1 MLPLLRMGLEQTRLY
16 EHIWGEFCDFAY
28 VFTEARRA
36 LAFHGKLDVQRDGRI
51 ALRDL
56 LVIRSAAHEPHER
69 AEAIRQL
76 QSTIAGTQWRADNPS
91 LHRTQWTSESFRL
104 MLISRTTGEGVA
116 ATHLLL
122 FLGADDRDEGT
133 YLQFIPP
140 LGISTANEDSRPS
153 SHFYPVP
160 TDCDPEHAEA
170 VSPVEFASRIQ
181 GKRVVAF
188 TGAGVSLPSGIPTF
202 RGPGGL
208 DEHFPLFGPFPGQ
221 VADWMLGRP
230 RDLARVIGRFQ
241 ASFITARPNAAH
253 FALGELEG
261 MGVLAHLITGNGD
274 RLHERAGSRRVHLKD
289 ASQFVDTD
297 EGWQWI
303 EEGQFFLV
311 IGVSEDEHGLIA
323 YASDHALQVV
333 AIAPE
338 RPSFLTTGHWFVQG
352 TAEDVLPAI
361 VEGLRHRHWSRRH
374 GQS

>member
-1 MLPLLRMGLEQTRLY
+1 MLPLLSMSREQAGLY
-16 EHIWGEFCDFAY
+16 ERIWGEFCDFAY

-56 LVIRSAAHEPHER
+56 LVIRSAAHEPHEQ

-76 QSTIAGTQWRADNPS
+76 QSRIAGTQWRAHHSS

-104 MLISRTTGEGVA
+104 MLISRSAGEGVA

-133 YLQFIPP
+133 YLQLIPP
-140 LGISTANEDSRPS
+140 IGIPSADEDSRPS
-153 SHFYPVP
+153 SHFYPVR
-160 TDCDPEHAEA
+160 TECDPEQAEA
-170 VSPVEFASRIQ
+170 ISPVELASRIQ

-208 DEHFPLFGPFPGQ
+208 EEHFPLFGPFPGQ
-221 VADWMLGRP
+221 VTDWLVGRP
-230 RDLARVIGRFQ
+230 RDLAQVIGRFQ

-253 FALGELEG
+253 FALAEMESAGI
-261 MGVLAHLITGNGD
+261 LAHLVTGNTD
-274 RLHERAGSRRVHLKD
+274 RLHERAGSRRVHLKE

-303 EEGQFFLV
+303 REGQFFLV
-311 IGVSEDEHGLIA
+311 IGVCEDEHGLIA

-338 RPSFLTTGHWFVQG
+338 RPSFLSAGHWFVQG
-352 TAEDVLPAI
+352 AAEDVLPGIA
-361 VEGLRHRHWSRRH
+361 EELRHR
-374 GQS
+374 Q

>member
-1 MLPLLRMGLEQTRLY
+1 MLPLLSLSREQAGLY

-28 VFTEARRA
+28 VFTEARRE
-36 LAFHGKLDVQRDGRI
+36 LAFHGKLDVQRDGRV

-56 LVIRSAAHEPHER
+56 LVIRSAAQEPHEQ
-69 AEAIRQL
+69 ADVIRQL
-76 QSTIAGTQWRADNPS
+76 QGAVAGTQWRADS
-91 LHRTQWTSESFRL
+91 LSSHCTQWTSESFRL
-104 MLISRTTGEGVA
+104 MLIPRIAREGMA

-133 YLQFIPP
+133 YLELLPP
-140 LGISTANEDSRPS
+140 LDIPSADEDSRPS
-153 SHFYPVP
+153 SHFYPVR
-160 TDCDPEHAEA
+160 TECDPEHAEA
-170 VSPVEFASRIQ
+170 ISPVELASRIQ

-208 DEHFPLFGPFPGQ
+208 EEHFPLFGPFPGQ
-221 VADWMLGRP
+221 VTNWMLGRP
-230 RDLARVIGRFQ
+230 RDLAQVIGRFQ
-241 ASFITARPNAAH
+241 ASFMTARPNATH
-253 FALGELEG
+253 FALAELESAS
-261 MGVLAHLITGNGD
+261 VLAHLITGNKD

-303 EEGQFFLV
+303 REGQVFLV
-311 IGVSEDEHGLIA
+311 IGVCEDEHGLIA

-338 RPSFLTTGHWFVQG
+338 RPSFLSAGHWFVQG
-352 TAEDVLPAI
+352 AAEDVLPRIA
-361 VEGLRHRHWSRRH
+361 EELRHRH
-374 GQS
+374 